1 MEPGI
6 SQRKVARTPYS
17 IKGSVPPS
25 LPPAKFLGPR
35 YMIIHGII
43 RLPMEETSSIY
54 KCMAAKYNIFLA
66 AQHDADES
74 IKTTHVHFL
83 VDISG
88 TQHMEAKAP
97 LESFRKTLK
106 LFDLKTQLNKK
117 TYELLTLTQDIKE
130 PYKEF
135 ETAVYILKGDRLA
148 RTIYTSWYDQVKLD
162 LRYDAWIHHV
172 GRTGLGF
179 AEAQGAEGDPETV
192 LASSRKITDWKLL
205 QKMLWEIPHT
215 TTDERTYAQ
224 LPTEERRAVDP
235 RTLMKHVVRTL
246 KNNDLKPTPKRVNE
260 FVGSM
265 LMYFEDTQDIYE
277 RTAIGQFT
285 YAFDQRK

>member
-1 MEPGI
+1 M
-6 SQRKVARTPYS
+6 
-17 IKGSVPPS
+17 PPS

-54 KCMAAKYNIFLA
+54 KCMAAKYDIFLA
-66 AQHDADES
+66 GQHDADDQ

-88 TQHMEAKAP
+88 TSHMITKDP
-97 LESFRKTLK
+97 LESFRKTLFT
-106 LFDLKTQLNKK
+106 FDLRSQLNKK
-117 TYELLTLTQDIKE
+117 TYQLLTVCQETKK

-135 ETAVYILKGDRLA
+135 ELAKYILKGNRLA
-148 RTIYTSWYDQVKLD
+148 PTTYTSYYTQDFLD
-162 LRYDAWIHHV
+162 LRYDSWINHAAPKAPASV
-172 GRTGLGF
+172 ASTGGQ
-179 AEAQGAEGDPETV
+179 EETI

-215 TTDERTYAQ
+215 TTDDRTYAQ
-224 LPTEERRAVDP
+224 LSTEERRAVDP
-235 RTLMKHVVRTL
+235 RTLMKHVVKTL

-265 LMYFEDTQDIYE
+265 LIYFEDTQDIYE
-277 RTAIGQFT
+277 KTAIGQFT